1 MKKAKEI
8 LKKYW
13 GFDSFRPLQ
22 EDIVDS
28 VIYGHD
34 TAAILPTG
42 GGKSI
47 CFQVPG
53 MALEGLTLVISPLIG
68 LMEDQVTTLRKKGID
83 AEMITSSMTY
93 REIDIALD
101 NARFGNMKFLYTS
114 PERIK
119 TPLFISRFKLMKIGL
134 IAIDEAHCISEWG
147 HDFRPAYCEI
157 AKLREHH
164 PHTPLIALT
173 ASATQRVKKDIF
185 ESLELKHP
193 NVFEG
198 DLERKN
204 LSYNVEFTEN
214 KLQTIIELVQAK
226 PNETGII
233 YCGTRRSVKHI
244 VTQLRALNV
253 PAGFYHGG
261 LKIEDRKYMLDNWL
275 NGSLKVM
282 VATNAF
288 GMGIDKPDVR
298 YVLHFEIPNNIEA
311 FYQEAGRA
319 GRDNQEAKTIAYY
332 SSEDIDL
339 MKNQFL
345 MKYPPLDRVKA
356 IFSAVCN
363 FLQVAVGSGDQESYD
378 FDIQTFHK
386 NFGIP
391 ITETYY
397 ALKILQLN
405 ETINFDEAGFHST
418 RLRITVG
425 NSTLY
430 KFQVSHDKIMNL
442 VALLTRSYPG
452 IFDRFININEYE
464 FAKRLKISRKELTKQ
479 LLFLEEYGVIDIN
492 FQSNLPKITLTG
504 ERLPDSMLAISP
516 SAYLNR
522 KAIEEEKLNSMI
534 HFITSND
541 CRSELIIAYFNGN
554 EIEPEGNKC
563 GKCDNCIRLK
573 QINHKLE
580 DLTEMIKAILPGT
593 LNKIMTELNLPKEI
607 IAKGLHHL
615 ILEEEIIFKTDTYS
629 IRKKNN

>member
-1 MKKAKEI
+1 MKKGKEI

-53 MALEGLTLVISPLIG
+53 IALEGLTLVISPLIA
-68 LMEDQVTTLRKKGID
+68 LMEDQVSGLQRKGIN
-83 AEMITSSMTY
+83 AEMITSSMSY
-93 REIDIALD
+93 REIDITLD

-119 TPLFISRFKLMKIGL
+119 TPLFIERFKLMKIGL
-134 IAIDEAHCISEWG
+134 IVVDEAHCISEWG

-157 AKLREHH
+157 AKLREYH

-173 ASATQRVKKDIF
+173 ASATKRVKTDIV

-198 DLERKN
+198 SLERKN
-204 LSYNVEFTEN
+204 ITYKVEATEN
-214 KLQTIIELVQAK
+214 KLQSILNLVQSK

-233 YCGTRRSVKHI
+233 YCRTRRSVKHI
-244 VTQLRALNV
+244 VTQLRALNI

-261 LKIEDRKYMLDNWL
+261 LKIEDRKYMLENWL

-288 GMGIDKPDVR
+288 GMGIDKPNVR

-319 GRDNQEAKTIAYY
+319 GRDNEEAIAIAYY
-332 SSEDIDL
+332 EAKDIDL

-345 MKYPPLDRVKA
+345 MKYPPLDRVKS

-363 FLQVAVGSGDQESYD
+363 FLQIAVGSGDQESYD
-378 FDIQTFHK
+378 FDIQAFNK
-386 NFGIP
+386 NFGVP

-430 KFQVSHDKIMNL
+430 KFQVSHEKIMNL
-442 VALLTRSYPG
+442 ITLLTRSYPG
-452 IFDRFININEYE
+452 IFDRFININETE
-464 FAKRLKISRKELTKQ
+464 FAKRLKVSRKELTKQ
-479 LLFLEEYGVIDIN
+479 LLFLEEYGVADIN
-492 FQSNLPKITLTG
+492 FQTNLPKIILTG
-504 ERLPDSMLAISP
+504 ERLPDSMLFIPP

-522 KAIEEEKLNSMI
+522 KAIEEEKLNAMI
-534 HFITSND
+534 HFITSSN
-541 CRSELIIAYFNGN
+541 CRSQLIIDYFNEK
-554 EIEPEGNKC
+554 EIESLKC
-563 GKCDNCIRLK
+563 GKCDSCIT
-573 QINHKLE
+573 LE
-580 DLTEMIKAILPGT
+580 QTKHNFKDLIEIAKKILPGNFNEIKSK
-593 LNKIMTELNLPKEI
+593 LNISKEI
-607 IAKGLHHL
+607 LTKVLHHL
-615 ILEEEIIFKTDTYS
+615 ILEEEVKFEAGIYS
-629 IRKKNN
+629 ILEN